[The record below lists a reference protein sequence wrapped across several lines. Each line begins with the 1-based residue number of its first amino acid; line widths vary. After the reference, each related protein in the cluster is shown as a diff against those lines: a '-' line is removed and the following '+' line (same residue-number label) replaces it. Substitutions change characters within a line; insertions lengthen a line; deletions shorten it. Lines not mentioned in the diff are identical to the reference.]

1 MNPVSTPPA
10 ADLAQLRAEHAAW
23 SQAQFGD
30 VSAVGPA
37 KHLSKEA
44 LEVVAA
50 PCDPIEHADC
60 WMLLWD
66 MQRRAGIS
74 DEQLTQAIREKLAVN
89 KARAWPA
96 PKEGEAREHQR
107 GELPAGEVTVADAAG
122 ILLTDRSAV
131 LMLAQAYDREDS
143 AQRGEPD
150 PHGHEF
156 QDEEHFKEW
165 QSERIAC
172 SEAALIALGGQGR

>member
-1 MNPVSTPPA
+1 MPGAVRAGIQRGHHAKATAMNRLSTPPA

-44 LEVVAA
+44 LEVAAA

-74 DEQLTQAIREKLAVN
+74 DEQLAQAIREKLAVN
-89 KARAWPA
+89 KARAWG
-96 PKEGEAREHQR
+96 KTREGEAIEHAHTTS
-107 GELPAGEVTVADAAG
+107 PAVG
-122 ILLTDRSAV
+122 IPLF
-131 LMLAQAYDREDS
+131 E
-143 AQRGEPD
+143 
-150 PHGHEF
+150 GH
-156 QDEEHFKEW
+156 
-165 QSERIAC
+165 APA
-172 SEAALIALGGQGR
+172 EAARHG